1 MINKIFEALA
11 TFSDVVYMVWFIP
24 AFLHISRLRDIK
36 TYIYAVPA
44 LMLAFEYSADL
55 LLPGFDLL
63 YLAGSIAFITIFAV
77 MINIGKKS
85 KFRALLAACQ
95 ADWCMPGC
103 HLPSAIWIR

>member
-63 YLAGSIAFITIFAV
+63 YLAG
-77 MINIGKKS
+77 
-85 KFRALLAACQ
+85 
-95 ADWCMPGC
+95 
-103 HLPSAIWIR
+103 

>member
-44 LMLAFEYSADL
+44 LMLAFEYSARL
-55 LLPGFDLL
+55 L
-63 YLAGSIAFITIFAV
+63 
-77 MINIGKKS
+77 
-85 KFRALLAACQ
+85 
-95 ADWCMPGC
+95 
-103 HLPSAIWIR
+103 